1 MSLKRRVLVT
11 VVPWVGSLLIRAIY
25 FSQKKQIYGEE
36 VLQSEWAKGRYLI
49 FSFWHDQLLLMI
61 KGYRGAGAKIL
72 ISASKDGDLIART
85 MEHFGHGTV
94 RGSSSRGGRQ
104 AFRELMQLTDEKVDL
119 AVTPDGPKGPRHQ
132 LKDGVIQ
139 LARISGRPVVP
150 LAYVCSRGYRFR
162 SWDRFLFPYPFARA
176 VYCYGP
182 PQYFLR
188 EESLEQCRQRLQAA
202 MEENQ
207 RQAESMLESQGA
219 TAV

>member
-1 MSLKRRVLVT
+1 MSLKHRLLIT
-11 VVPWVGSLLIRAIY
+11 VVPWVGSLLIRLIY
-25 FSQKKQIYGEE
+25 LSQRKTIYGEE
-36 VLQSEWAKGRYLI
+36 ALHSEWKKGRYLI

-61 KGYRGAGAKIL
+61 KGYRGPGAKIL

-104 AFRELMQLTDEKVDL
+104 AFRELMQLADEKVDL
-119 AVTPDGPKGPRHQ
+119 AVTPDGPKGPKHE

-139 LARISGRPVVP
+139 LARVSGRPIVP

-162 SWDRFLFPYPFARA
+162 SWDRFLFPYPFAQA

-182 PQYFLR
+182 PQYFSR
-188 EESLEQCRQRLQAA
+188 EESLEQCRKRLHAA

-207 RQAESMLESQGA
+207 RQAESWLESQGA